1 MKNLA
6 TKATAPK
13 VDVDVGDH
21 GTFFLFT
28 SHTETAENWIGG
40 QRHGRDEVEHAE
52 ENETVEPKA

>member
-1 MKNLA
+1 M
-6 TKATAPK
+6 
-13 VDVDVGDH
+13 DVSNH

-28 SHTETAENWIGG
+28 SHTETAETDRG